1 MKILFRIRCYLTLA
15 SVMGSCWV
23 WSGYNGFIPGQ
34 CSHQWASG
42 VTPDSYWATEIQ
54 EMCKFTVVCC
64 WLDESDHSSSQ
75 WDTMISLA
83 PMTSMITMISLKWW
97 SRWQWW
103 WQGLDNGGG
112 RGRLVNTIVTC
123 VLSTVRCHV
132 SCHKWCQLSW
142 WHLDSPL
149 ITYILWLGGRRHR
162 KRRCVT
168 RQSMLDMT
176 TIWCIN
182 RENSGGRGG
191 FIGILN
197 KT

>member
-123 VLSTVRCHV
+123 VLCTVYSEL
-132 SCHKWCQLSW
+132 SCVMSQMMLVILMT
-142 WHLDSPL
+142 LDSPL
-149 ITYILWLGGRRHR
+149 INYILWLWGRRAPQ
-162 KRRCVT
+162 KKKVC
-168 RQSMLDMT
+168 D
-176 TIWCIN
+176 
-182 RENSGGRGG
+182 
-191 FIGILN
+191 
-197 KT
+197 KTKYAWYDNNLVYQ